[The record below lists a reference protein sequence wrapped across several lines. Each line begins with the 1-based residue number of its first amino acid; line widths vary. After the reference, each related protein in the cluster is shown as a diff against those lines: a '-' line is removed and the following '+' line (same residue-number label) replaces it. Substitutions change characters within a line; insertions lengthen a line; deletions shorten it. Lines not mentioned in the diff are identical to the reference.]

1 MFSTAKKSVELVK
14 PNFNTGMRLDRFSE
28 LPVVDGFAAHPC
40 NLINFSPE
48 PENLQHRAL
57 QTRPGSTA

>member
-1 MFSTAKKSVELVK
+1 MVLFSKFELGK
-14 PNFNTGMRLDRFSE
+14 PIFNVGMALDRLDV
-28 LPVVDGFAAHPC
+28 LPEVDGCAAHLC

-57 QTRPGSTA
+57 QTRPGSAA